1 MHICNMGDV
10 AVEQTYRLSRR
21 YYDLSWGFCISFVYY
36 TRLTIITELAV
47 SMYRTT
53 SNIIGDMWPPS

>member
-1 MHICNMGDV
+1 MSHIGAMGDV

-21 YYDLSWGFCISFVYY
+21 YYDLSWDFCISFVYY
-36 TRLTIITELAV
+36 TRLTIITELAI

-53 SNIIGDMWPPS
+53 SKSVKYHR